1 MAVTNSVVMWRVSV
15 VGQAC
20 LVVWLVLDVVRA
32 CGRSGLLLVVWLV
45 LDVMRECGRSGF
57 WLHG

>member
-1 MAVTNSVVMWRVSV
+1 
-15 VGQAC
+15 